1 MISSI
6 QLLVLGLIGEYV
18 GRTYIQSKHRP
29 LFVIS
34 HLHRRARLP
43 DGLPH
48 DLPPRHKSPG
58 ISPIEPLQTEL
69 DAEADGPLLDDIAR

>member
-1 MISSI
+1 VARSS
-6 QLLVLGLIGEYV
+6 LIGEYV

-43 DGLPH
+43 DRLPH
-48 DLPPRHKSPG
+48 DPPHGRKISRNSPFKA
-58 ISPIEPLQTEL
+58 LQTEL
-69 DAEADGPLLDDIAR
+69 DAEAHAPLLDEIAE